1 MEYLK
6 PKQFLEWLAAAQP
19 GDKII
24 VYRGPLGVWNYSLNN
39 IATRRVQEIINEK
52 RDQLVITT
60 FHRKLGRHNFGLEA
74 NVLGPYARR
83 HLERWKTW
91 V

>member
-24 VYRGPLGVWNYSLNN
+24 VYRGPLGVWNHSLNN

-74 NVLGPYARR
+74 HVLGPYARR

>member
-6 PKQFLEWLAAAQP
+6 PKEFLEWLAKAEP

-24 VYRGPLGVWNYSLNN
+24 VYSCPLGVWNHSINN
-39 IATRRVQEIINEK
+39 IVTRRIQEIINEK

-74 NVLGPYARR
+74 HVLGPYARR
-83 HLERWKTW
+83 HLEKWKSW